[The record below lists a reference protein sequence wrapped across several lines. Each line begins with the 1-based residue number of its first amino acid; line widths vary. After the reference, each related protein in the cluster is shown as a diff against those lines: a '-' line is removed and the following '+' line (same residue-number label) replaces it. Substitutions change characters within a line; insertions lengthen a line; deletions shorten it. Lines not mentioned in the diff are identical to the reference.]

1 MKARGMDAEKLDW
14 YLESRKNGTF
24 PHAGA
29 GLGFDRLV
37 SVCCLMAGNIRDV
50 VPFPVSYQ
58 ECRF

>member
-1 MKARGMDAEKLDW
+1 MDAEKLDW

-58 ECRF
+58 ECKF